1 MKFDVLGVGN
11 ALVDETF
18 YVDKSFVDATEL
30 FFNQFKS
37 ISYQEQE
44 NILHAAVES
53 ARQKLDQAR
62 LRLAEHNK
70 AHHGE
75 QVD

>member
-1 MKFDVLGVGN
+1 MAEEKLAEADPN
-11 ALVDETF
+11 RT
-18 YVDKSFVDATEL
+18 
-30 FFNQFKS
+30 
-37 ISYQEQE
+37 QEQE